1 MARAYLDSQV
11 VDPGSTLRVHAT
23 GHEIA
28 SISVRQWQHSDP
40 SPRGPGVLFKECAWG
55 AGRVPLNRVET
66 VHGSFAAVNGALPI
80 RAAFTVSLWIL
91 RTSGDQT
98 STVMSWCGSDSN
110 WSVVIENERLA
121 LRGNGTT
128 STSAIPI
135 RMRQWTFVGIAVP
148 ESLET
153 DSCRIT
159 LAAAHWGRTGGPFVE
174 QIAPG
179 IRVDSADSD
188 LRVGA
193 PVSASGGD
201 LDGLVA
207 GLSVHDCALDTVEL
221 MDVMNGMGRQPLHR
235 WAMDD
240 RRNPDYVPA
249 MDAGTSDLLLSNAPA
264 WSAHVPPPVDTQAR
278 PLTSP
283 GSIHFHVD
291 DVEDSG
297 WPIVHAINV
306 PIETSSGYYTV
317 RVADASGVAEVPF
330 VVTGSSTTMLLAPT
344 LTWQAYGNLGRD
356 AETFPGRSLYSL
368 HADGSPVMI
377 NTALRPSLTL
387 APQARLEVDGGDG
400 FAEGGGVVAHLI
412 MADLYAWHWLTE
424 EGVAP
429 AVMDDR
435 QLHTRGCSALDG
447 VQVLV
452 LSAHPEYWTSAM
464 LDALGE
470 FLERGGNVIYLG
482 GNGLYWV
489 TSLHP
494 AKPYLMEVRRWGGSQ
509 TWSVDEGDR
518 RHQFEDRVGGLWAD
532 AGRPP
537 NQLVGVS
544 FAGFGTGPS
553 LTFTRTAVSYSDEW
567 RWVFEGVDGEQI
579 GAEGINV
586 GAGNEFDSVDPLM
599 PTVGRTTVLASAYP
613 ETPDH
618 FASYEVGPGR
628 APTPGVRADLAIT
641 VTPSGGLVLAMS
653 SITAS
658 GCLVATNEPRPI
670 SRLCS
675 NVLRRM
681 HAISQETVCL

>member
-40 SPRGPGVLFKECAWG
+40 SPRGPGVLFKECEWG
-55 AGRVPLNRVET
+55 AGRVYLNRVET
-66 VHGSFAAVNGALPI
+66 VHGSFAAAEDALPV
-80 RAAFTVSLWIL
+80 AAPFTVSLWIL
-91 RTSGDQT
+91 RTSADQT
-98 STVMSWCGSDSN
+98 STVLSWRGSDSD

-128 STSAIPI
+128 TTSAIPV
-135 RMRQWTFVGIAVP
+135 RMRQWTFVGVAVP
-148 ESLET
+148 APFGT
-153 DSCRIT
+153 DPSVVT
-159 LAAAHWGRTGGPFVE
+159 LAAGHWGRTGGPFVE

-179 IRVDSADSD
+179 IRVDSADSA

-193 PVSASGGD
+193 PAAASGGD

-207 GLSVHDCALDTVEL
+207 GLSVHDCALDIVEL
-221 MDVMNGMGRQPLHR
+221 MDVMNGLGRQPLHR

-240 RRNPDYVPA
+240 RRNPDCVPA
-249 MDAGTSDLLLSNAPA
+249 MDARTADLLLRNAPA

-278 PLTSP
+278 PLTRP

-297 WPIVHAINV
+297 WPIVHAVEV
-306 PIETSSGYYTV
+306 PLGTPSGYYTV
-317 RVADASGVAEVPF
+317 RVADAAGAAEVPF
-330 VVTGSSTTMLLAPT
+330 VVTGGSTTMLLAST

-356 AETFPGRSLYSL
+356 PETFPGRSLYSL
-368 HADGSPVMI
+368 HTDGSPVMI
-377 NTALRPSLTL
+377 NTALRPCPTL

-400 FAEGGGVVAHLI
+400 FAEGGGVVAHLL
-412 MADLYAWHWLTE
+412 MADLYAWHWLTQ

-429 AVMDDR
+429 AVLDDR
-435 QLHTRGCSALDG
+435 QLHTQGSSALDG

-452 LSAHPEYWTSAM
+452 LSAHPEYWTRAM
-464 LDALGE
+464 LDALNE
-470 FLERGGNVIYLG
+470 FLDRGGSVIYLG

-509 TWSVDEGDR
+509 TWSVDEWDR
-518 RHQFEDRVGGLWAD
+518 RHQFEDCVGGLWAD

-537 NQLVGVS
+537 NQFVGVG

-553 LTFTRTAVSYSDEW
+553 LAFTRTAASYSDEW
-567 RWVFEGVDGEQI
+567 RWVFEGVEGGQI

-586 GAGNEFDSVDPLM
+586 GAGNEFDSVDPLLAT
-599 PTVGRTTVLASAYP
+599 PGRTTVLASAEP
-613 ETPDH
+613 DTPDH
-618 FASYEVGPGR
+618 FATYEAGPGR
-628 APTPGVRADLAIT
+628 APTRGVRADLAIT
-641 VTPSGGLVLAMS
+641 ATPSGGLVLAMS

-658 GCLVATNEPRPI
+658 GCLVATDGPGPMR
-670 SRLCS
+670 RVCS
-675 NVLRRM
+675 NVLRHM
-681 HAISQETVCL
+681 LAS